1 MDTLSNSQTISSMSN
16 SSYKDVLT
24 LFAHEKSST
33 LIEVFP
39 RSGSTV
45 ILSNLALSNL
55 NLRTNYK
62 TNNVNLLRPQL
73 TPKKNISSYSSKALL
88 VRSPISRLESFFL
101 TKLVA
106 GEPKS
111 VVAVGSLIHSCLKR
125 YPIPLF
131 KELKGFFS
139 FKSPND
145 LTKYKLAM
153 NIDSQSLAALLNVK
167 EMIQKLTFK
176 DMLDLFSR
184 YGLPSDSHVYP
195 QFDMK
200 TFRLSQYSAL
210 FNLDNFN
217 EFMEWYNITTGDT
230 FSTQFNKTQP
240 NNRLS
245 LTKFDATPCLTVED
259 LQHYLCDNMTPA
271 PDTLID
277 HNSLKFIQILF
288 RKDYDMHL
296 LTSAQ

>member
-1 MDTLSNSQTISSMSN
+1 MPINSNAYSSIEYSTFRQ
-16 SSYKDVLT
+16 VLT
-24 LFAHEKSST
+24 LFAHEKSYT
-33 LIEVFP
+33 LIETFP

-62 TNNVNLLRPQL
+62 TNNVNLLRPRL
-73 TPKKNISSYSSKALL
+73 TPSKNISNYANKALL

-111 VVAVGSLIHSCLKR
+111 VVAVGSLLHSCLKR

-139 FKSPND
+139 INSTED
-145 LTKYKLAM
+145 LSTYNLAKK
-153 NIDSQSLAALLNVK
+153 IDSRSIAALLQIK
-167 EMIQKLTFK
+167 QMILKLTFK

-184 YGLPSDSHVYP
+184 YGLPCDSHVYP

-210 FNLDNFN
+210 FNLNNFN
-217 EFMEWYNITTGDT
+217 QFIEWYESVTGDT
-230 FSTQFNKTQP
+230 FSTHFNKTQP

-245 LTKFDATPCLTVED
+245 LKKFDATPDLTVAQ
-259 LQHYLCDNMTPA
+259 LQHYLRDKMTPA
-271 PDTLID
+271 SGSLID
-277 HNSLKFIQILF
+277 QKSVEFIRTIF

-296 LTSAQ
+296 LTSTK